1 MSVEF
6 IHLDA
11 RSANEAVAKFIIDA
25 YQLPVPDLILSIQ
38 TDGVNIE
45 NQETRSIIDRG
56 IAATAK
62 ITRE

>member
-6 IHLDA
+6 IHLDG
-11 RSANEAVAKFIIDA
+11 RSTKEAVAHFIIKA

-45 NQETRSIIDRG
+45 NQETKSIIHRG

>member
-6 IHLDA
+6 IHLDG

-45 NQETRSIIDRG
+45 NQETKSIIHRG

-62 ITRE
+62 ITSE